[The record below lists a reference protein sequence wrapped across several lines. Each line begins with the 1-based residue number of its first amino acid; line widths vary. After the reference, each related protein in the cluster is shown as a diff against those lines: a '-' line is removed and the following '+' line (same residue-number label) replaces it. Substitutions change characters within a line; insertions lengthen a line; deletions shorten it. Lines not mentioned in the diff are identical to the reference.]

1 MRPLFD
7 EFKVSLDQ
15 VERVWLRRSALVI
28 ITPFAFVIVLII
40 SIIDSVIDVIKI
52 AVEQSKQ
59 VW

>member
-15 VERVWLRRSALVI
+15 VERVWLRRSVLVI

-40 SIIDSVIDVIKI
+40 SIIDSVIDVVKI